1 MVGVAVTFE
10 AARFDLA
17 RLRLAGGDALDA
29 AMARAAEVSAVT
41 LGVRRVGVWTFDLE
55 HDAMRCLY
63 LYDALFG
70 HSSPGSSLTLSRF
83 EPYAY
88 ALEHVRLVIADDA
101 HQHPATRCLGEA
113 YLVPNGV
120 GAMLDAP
127 IYRGGEVV
135 GVVCHEHLGGARHW
149 TTHEIDFACSVADM
163 LGSIAEQATRL
174 EMAAALRGRQKMESL
189 GRLAGGIAHD
199 FQNVLSVVLIH
210 AARIEAHPGD
220 TAIALESAQEIRD
233 AAEEGVLLTKRLQSF
248 ASPKRSAPQRVSVGD
263 VVTRLEPMLRL
274 LTRGTARLAVHRET
288 QADEVLADPA
298 QLEEVLL
305 GLVTNVRD
313 ELTGD
318 HGTISVTVRAAH
330 PEETLPGALCV
341 ALEVRDESAHTAG
354 EAAAHFAEPLL
365 KSTSRDAAGVG
376 LSAVR
381 NIVHHA
387 RGTVRVAAAPGEGA
401 TFTVMWPLASS

>member
-1 MVGVAVTFE
+1 VTFE

-17 RLRLAGGDALDA
+17 RLRLAGGEALDD
-29 AMARAAEVSAVT
+29 AMARAAKVSAVT
-41 LGVRRVGVWTFDLE
+41 LGVRRVGVWTFDRE

-70 HSSPGSSLTLSRF
+70 HSTPGSALTLSRF
-83 EPYAY
+83 EPYAH
-88 ALEHVRLVIADDA
+88 ALEHARLVIADDA
-101 HQHPATRCLGEA
+101 HQHPATRCLRDA

-127 IYRGGEVV
+127 IYRDGEVV

-163 LGSIAEQATRL
+163 LGSLAEQATRL
-174 EMAAALRGRQKMESL
+174 EMAAALRGRQKMEAL
-189 GRLAGGIAHD
+189 GRLAGGVAHD

-210 AARIEAHPGD
+210 AARIEAHPED
-220 TAIALESAQEIRD
+220 AALALEAAREISD
-233 AAEEGVLLTKRLQSF
+233 AAEQGVLLTKRLQSF
-248 ASPKRSAPQRVSVGD
+248 ASPQRTTPQRVSIGEVLS
-263 VVTRLEPMLRL
+263 RLEPMLRL
-274 LTRGTARLAVHRET
+274 LTRGTARLTVQRET
-288 QADEVLADPA
+288 LADEVFADPA
-298 QLEEVLL
+298 QLEEVLF

-313 ELTGD
+313 ALVGD
-318 HGTISVTVRAAH
+318 HGAIMVTVRAVH

-341 ALEVRDESAHTAG
+341 ALEVRDESVHSDA

-365 KSTSRDAAGVG
+365 KSTIREAAGVG

-381 NIVHHA
+381 NIVHRA
-387 RGTVRVAAAPGEGA
+387 RGTVRVAAPPGGGA
-401 TFTVMWPLASS
+401 TFTVMWPLAS

>member
-1 MVGVAVTFE
+1 MVTFE

-41 LGVRRVGVWTFDLE
+41 LGVRRVGVWTFDVE
-55 HDAMRCLY
+55 HDAMRCLF
-63 LYDALFG
+63 LYDVLSG
-70 HSSPGSSLTLSRF
+70 HSSPGGSLTLSQF
-83 EPYAY
+83 EPYAH
-88 ALEHVRLVIADDA
+88 ALEHVRLVVADDA
-101 HQHPATRCLGEA
+101 HQHPATRCLREA
-113 YLVPNGV
+113 YLVPHGV

-127 IYRGGEVV
+127 IYRDGEVV
-135 GVVCHEHLGGARHW
+135 GVVCHEHLGGPRHW
-149 TTHEIDFACSVADM
+149 TTHEVDFACSVADM
-163 LGSIAEQATRL
+163 LGSLAEQATRL
-174 EMAAALRGRQKMESL
+174 EMVAALRGREKMEAL

-199 FQNVLSVVLIH
+199 FQNLLSVVLIH
-210 AARIEAHPGD
+210 AARLHAHPD
-220 TAIALESAQEIRD
+220 DAAIALESAREIRD

-248 ASPKRSAPQRVSVGD
+248 ASPQRTAPQRVSIGD

-288 QADEVLADPA
+288 HADEVVADPT

-313 ELTGD
+313 ALTGD
-318 HGTISVTVRAAH
+318 HGAISVTVRGAH

-341 ALEVRDESAHTAG
+341 ALEVRDESHHAVA

-365 KSTSRDAAGVG
+365 KSTIREAAGVG

-387 RGTVRVAAAPGEGA
+387 RGTVRVATQPGEGA
-401 TFTVMWPLASS
+401 TFTVMWPLASR